1 MDIIQK
7 IHQQAHSLSENDL
20 SWIIPEINSKYY
32 NTIKNFSLA
41 AKQNNEI
48 SKAAFE
54 ASARQNLAQ
63 AINTFLF
70 KKQHWKKNYNLH
82 YYLIKT
88 LSNLKSE
95 KLIENSGHE
104 NVNLPICPLCK
115 FENHKEFLNYNDGK
129 YHCSRCSEILSSL
142 TKDNLNEKF
151 NSKIELRKIFCSH
164 SKKGVRCPD
173 CKKWVPDS
181 AFDSGVLPCPYSCG
195 FIGNYSEYSSGAH
208 PVSLTHRKIKSLNEK
223 FDEDNNSSLEDLLSS
238 SSVTGQ
244 EEFFLN
250 EDLEDQFNTIKEVLL
265 QQQKTLHNTATSAT
279 ITQKHLM
286 YQAFLNCLE
295 AYPYEMTMYLAHQK
309 NVSKEPLQCRIFQ
322 EYADLVLDYMPFDI
336 VKGKSRYQ
344 ITDPCDPKLSLFLGI
359 STYSS
364 TVLEGGI
371 IPNNTLENYIGG
383 KQVKDYGPCFIGKLI
398 SVSANQNDVTNTVK
412 YYTFNEINTSLDPG
426 TAVEVKHFRI
436 ASHYEMHSLV
446 FLQRTRRA
454 VVDKVY
460 LLLNKEKRKVR
471 S

>member
-7 IHQQAHSLSENDL
+7 IQQQAHSLSENDL
-20 SWIIPEINSKYY
+20 SWILPEVNHKYC

-54 ASARQNLAQ
+54 ANAHQTLAQ
-63 AINTFLF
+63 ALNTFLF

-95 KLIENSGHE
+95 KLIEESGFE
-104 NVNLPICPLCK
+104 NFNLPICPLCK
-115 FENHKEFLNYNDGK
+115 FENHKEFLELKDGK
-129 YHCSRCSEILSSL
+129 YYCNRCEEALSSL
-142 TKDNLNEKF
+142 KEN
-151 NSKIELRKIFCSH
+151 NSSKLELRKIFYLH

-173 CKKWVPDS
+173 CRKWVPDS
-181 AFDSGVLPCPYSCG
+181 AFDNGIIPCPYNCG
-195 FIGNYSEYSSGAH
+195 FLGNYSEYSPGAH
-208 PVSLTHRKIKSLNEK
+208 PVSLTRRKIKSLNQNLN
-223 FDEDNNSSLEDLLSS
+223 EDSDSSIGDFISASS
-238 SSVTGQ
+238 ITGQ

-250 EDLEDQFNTIKEVLL
+250 EDLENNFNIVKEVLL

-279 ITQKHLM
+279 IVQKNLM
-286 YQAFLNCLE
+286 YQAFLNCLDSF
-295 AYPYEMTMYLAHQK
+295 PYEMTMYLAYQK
-309 NVSKEPLQCRIFQ
+309 NVSKQPLQCRIFQ
-322 EYADLVLDYMPFDI
+322 EYTNLVLDYMPFDI
-336 VKGKSRYQ
+336 VKGSNRYQ
-344 ITDPCDPKLSLFLGI
+344 ITDPCDPRLSLFLGI

-364 TVLEGGI
+364 KVCDGGI

-398 SVSANQNDVTNTVK
+398 SISSSDIDLTDCVE
-412 YYTFNEINTSLDPG
+412 YYTFNEIKTNLEPG
-426 TAVEVKHFRI
+426 KLVEVKHFRI

-460 LLLNKEKRKVR
+460 LLLNKEKRKVKK
-471 S
+471 